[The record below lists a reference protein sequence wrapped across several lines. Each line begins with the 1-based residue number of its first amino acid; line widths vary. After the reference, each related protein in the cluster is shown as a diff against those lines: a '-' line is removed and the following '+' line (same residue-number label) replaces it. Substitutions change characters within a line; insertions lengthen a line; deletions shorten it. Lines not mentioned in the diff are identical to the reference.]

1 MSRRMPTNSRRIVST
16 HTDKDGTILQELE
29 DGTQIQINPNGV
41 RIEVKPTGK
50 IIQTRPDQVVIELHT
65 NGNRCKNYKTTPAVF
80 RVTERKVFG

>member
-1 MSRRMPTNSRRIVST
+1 MSRRSTSIQAQSRRIVST

-29 DGTQIQINPNGV
+29 DGTQIQINTNGV

-65 NGNRCKNYKTTPAVF
+65 NGNR
-80 RVTERKVFG
+80 